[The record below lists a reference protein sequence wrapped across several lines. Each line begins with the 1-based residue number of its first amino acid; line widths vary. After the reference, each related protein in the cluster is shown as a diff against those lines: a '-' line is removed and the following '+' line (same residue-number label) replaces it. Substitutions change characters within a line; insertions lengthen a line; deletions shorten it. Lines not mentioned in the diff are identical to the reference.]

1 MSHRYHNTPWIPR
14 PLRPAATPDTAGSR
28 RSSSGLRRPPRAL
41 NRPDSAPV
49 HAYSQVTAGHNLHI
63 RHRTRHRTVT
73 QATGSCT
80 GGARETRDALA
91 VLLQCAQNQITC
103 RMRIV
108 RRDSAQVD
116 RRSHSIIRVK
126 ESAICASRLLLVSTT
141 KVARKLLGMNTL
153 EPLWLCFL
161 FVPSLRCVA
170 LKPPPAVLGV
180 ETWPPP

>member
-1 MSHRYHNTPWIPR
+1 MDSPPPPTRSDTRHGRFKEIKLGPPSSPPRVESSRLRSRPRSTRTHRSQLGTTYTSDT
-14 PLRPAATPDTAGSR
+14 APDTAQSHRQQG
-28 RSSSGLRRPPRAL
+28 
-41 NRPDSAPV
+41 PV
-49 HAYSQVTAGHNLHI
+49 Q
-63 RHRTRHRTVT
+63 
-73 QATGSCT
+73 
-80 GGARETRDALA
+80 GARETRDALA

-126 ESAICASRLLLVSTT
+126 ESAICASRLPLVSTT